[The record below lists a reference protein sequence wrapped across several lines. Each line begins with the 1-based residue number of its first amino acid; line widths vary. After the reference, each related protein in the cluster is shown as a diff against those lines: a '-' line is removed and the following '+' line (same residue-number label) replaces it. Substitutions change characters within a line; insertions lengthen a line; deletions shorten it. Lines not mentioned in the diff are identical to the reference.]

1 MKKKL
6 KILVMIGLFKKAT
19 VLSMLVL
26 SSSLIGQIDRSM
38 PEPGPA
44 PEIEFKEPYTTK
56 LSNNL
61 TLMVVVN
68 DKLPT
73 ASATL
78 IIDNPPILEGDKSGV
93 KDLVTSN
100 MGKGNKFQSKD
111 EFIEEK
117 DFMGSFI
124 SYNSSGG
131 SISSL
136 SRYFERTMTMFAQG
150 ALYPVFSDEEFEKEK
165 TKLTEALKID
175 EKNAA
180 SIARR
185 VENIV
190 AFKQGHPR
198 SEYTTEASV
207 SSIGIT
213 DIENFYKNYF
223 KPNNA
228 YLVVIGDVNLEETI
242 SLSKELFENWEYSTE
257 LENMFGEGSVNDFV
271 DPDVSAKTTIHIVDV
286 PNSTNV
292 EISFQNVIDRKTSD
306 TDYFSGTVANRV
318 LGAGPESRLFT
329 VIREEKG
336 YAYGAYSGLPTSSKS
351 KTKFVGRTT
360 VRSEVAD
367 SAIVEM
373 HNQLKIM
380 RDSPITDEELS
391 NVKSGYFGEF
401 AMSIENPI
409 TIANQALSIRSENLP
424 EDFYKTFLSNLNK
437 VSKDDVIESSKKFFL
452 IDNAQIVVT
461 GKINEIIDNLEN
473 IYLDDDKIDVVYH
486 DEFGNITE
494 KPDYSVDEN
503 VSVESIVTNY
513 IDLIG
518 GKDKLEKV
526 ESIEIKGNANLN
538 MQGQSFVLEFYSLK
552 NNQNQ
557 SLSTV
562 TAGGMVVQKSVFNK
576 YQGYNEVNGQR
587 MPLTDS
593 ELEQAIINSAL
604 FSELNY
610 DFSAIEL
617 IGTSNVDDQK
627 VYEIKITD
635 NKTEYYSIES
645 GLKLKEVETTEVEGN
660 VISVETTIKE
670 YEEVDGIMI
679 PSEINQITPGLP
691 IPGGITIN
699 FNTIK
704 LNVKTSDSDF
714 N

>member
-6 KILVMIGLFKKAT
+6 KILVMIGLFKKAI

-44 PEIEFKEPYTTK
+44 PEIEFKEPFTTK

-228 YLVVIGDVNLEETI
+228 YLVVIGDVNLDETI

-271 DPDVSAKTTIHIVDV
+271 DPDVSTKTTIHIVDV

-660 VISVETTIKE
+660 IISVETTIKE

>member
-1 MKKKL
+1 MKKNL
-6 KILVMIGLFKKAT
+6 KILVMIGSCKKLI

-38 PEPGPA
+38 PEAGPA

-93 KDLVTSN
+93 KGLVTSN

-150 ALYPVFSDEEFEKEK
+150 ALYPIFSDEEFEKEK

-190 AFKQGHPR
+190 AYKKDHPR

-207 SSIGIT
+207 SNINIT
-213 DIENFYKNYF
+213 DIDNFYKSYF

-228 YLVVIGDVNLEETI
+228 YLVVIGDVNLEGTI
-242 SLSKELFENWEYSTE
+242 ALSKKLFEDWKYSNE
-257 LENMFGEGSVNDFV
+257 LDKMFGEGSINDFEE
-271 DPDVSAKTTIHIVDV
+271 PEVSDKTTIHIVDV
-286 PNSTNV
+286 PNATNV
-292 EISFQNVIDRKTSD
+292 EISFQNIIDRKTSD
-306 TDYFSGTVANRV
+306 SDYFSGTVANRV
-318 LGAGPESRLFT
+318 LGAGPESRLFS

-336 YAYGAYSGLPTSSKS
+336 FAYGAYSGLPTSSKT
-351 KTKFVGRTT
+351 KTKFVARTT
-360 VRSEVAD
+360 VRTEVAD

-373 HNQLKIM
+373 HNQLRIM
-380 RDSPITDEELS
+380 RDNPITDEELS

-424 EDFYKTFLSNLNK
+424 EDFYKTFLSNLNT
-437 VSKDDVIESSKKFFL
+437 VSKDDVMQSSKKFFL

-461 GKINEIIDNLEN
+461 GKINDILDNLES
-473 IYLDDDKIDVVYH
+473 IYLDENKIDVIYY
-486 DEFGNITE
+486 DAFGEVIE
-494 KPDYSVDEN
+494 KPDYSVDAS
-503 VSVESIVTNY
+503 VSVENIINKY

-557 SLSTV
+557 SLATV
-562 TAGGMVVQKSVFNK
+562 TAGGMVVQRSVFNK

-587 MPLTDS
+587 IPLADA

-610 DFSAIEL
+610 DFSTIEL
-617 IGTSNVDDQK
+617 VGTAVVDDQK
-627 VYEIKITD
+627 AYEIKITD

-645 GLKLKEVETTEVEGN
+645 GLKIKEVEIQEIEGN
-660 VISVETTIKE
+660 QLSIETTIKE
-670 YEEVDGIMI
+670 YEEVEGILV
-679 PSEINQITPGLP
+679 PNEINQVTPTLP
-691 IPGGITIN
+691 IPGGITIK
-699 FNTIK
+699 FNNIK

>member
-1 MKKKL
+1 MKKNL
-6 KILVMIGLFKKAT
+6 KILVMIGLCKKLI

-38 PEPGPA
+38 PEAGPA

-150 ALYPVFSDEEFEKEK
+150 ALYPIFSDEEFEKEK

-190 AFKQGHPR
+190 AYKKDHPR

-207 SSIGIT
+207 SNINIT
-213 DIENFYKNYF
+213 DIDNFYKSYF

-228 YLVVIGDVNLEETI
+228 YLVVIGDVNLEGTI
-242 SLSKELFENWEYSTE
+242 ALSKKLFEDWKYSNE
-257 LENMFGEGSVNDFV
+257 LDKMFGEGSINDFEE
-271 DPDVSAKTTIHIVDV
+271 PEVSDKTTIHIVDV
-286 PNSTNV
+286 PNATNV
-292 EISFQNVIDRKTSD
+292 EISFQNIIDRKTSD
-306 TDYFSGTVANRV
+306 SDYFSGTVANRV
-318 LGAGPESRLFT
+318 LGAGPESRLFS

-336 YAYGAYSGLPTSSKS
+336 FAYGAYSGLPTSSKT
-351 KTKFVGRTT
+351 KTKFVARTT
-360 VRSEVAD
+360 VRTEVAD

-373 HNQLKIM
+373 HNQLRIM
-380 RDSPITDEELS
+380 RDNPITDEELS

-424 EDFYKTFLSNLNK
+424 EDFYKTFLSNLNT
-437 VSKDDVIESSKKFFL
+437 VSKDDVMQSSKKFFL

-461 GKINEIIDNLEN
+461 GKINDILDNLES
-473 IYLDDDKIDVVYH
+473 IYLDENKVDVIYY
-486 DEFGNITE
+486 DAFGEVIE
-494 KPDYSVDEN
+494 KPDYSVDAS
-503 VSVESIVTNY
+503 VSVENIINKY

-557 SLSTV
+557 SLATV
-562 TAGGMVVQKSVFNK
+562 TAGGMVVQRSVFNK

-587 MPLTDS
+587 IPLADA

-610 DFSAIEL
+610 DFSTIEL
-617 IGTSNVDDQK
+617 VGTAVVDDQK
-627 VYEIKITD
+627 AYEIKITD

-645 GLKLKEVETTEVEGN
+645 GLKIKEVEIQEIEGN
-660 VISVETTIKE
+660 QLSIETTIKE
-670 YEEVDGIMI
+670 YEEVEGILV
-679 PSEINQITPGLP
+679 PNEINQVTPTLP
-691 IPGGITIN
+691 IPGGITIK
-699 FNTIK
+699 FNNIK

>member
-6 KILVMIGLFKKAT
+6 KILVMIGLFKKAIF
-19 VLSMLVL
+19 LSMLVL

-44 PEIEFKEPYTTK
+44 PEIEFKEPFTTK

-228 YLVVIGDVNLEETI
+228 YLVVIGDVNLDETI

-660 VISVETTIKE
+660 IISVETTIKE

>member
-6 KILVMIGLFKKAT
+6 KILVMIGLFKKAA

-271 DPDVSAKTTIHIVDV
+271 DPDVSTKTTIHIVDV

>member
-1 MKKKL
+1 MKKNL
-6 KILVMIGLFKKAT
+6 KILVMIGLCKKLV

-38 PEPGPA
+38 PEAGPA

-150 ALYPVFSDEEFEKEK
+150 ALYPIFSDEEFEKEK

-190 AFKQGHPR
+190 AYKKDHPR

-207 SSIGIT
+207 SNINIT
-213 DIENFYKNYF
+213 DIDNFYKSYF

-228 YLVVIGDVNLEETI
+228 YLVVIGDVNLEGTI
-242 SLSKELFENWEYSTE
+242 ALSKKLFEDWKYSNE
-257 LENMFGEGSVNDFV
+257 LDKMFGEGSINNFEE
-271 DPDVSAKTTIHIVDV
+271 PEVSDKTTIHIVDV
-286 PNSTNV
+286 PNATNV
-292 EISFQNVIDRKTSD
+292 EISFQNIIDRKTSD
-306 TDYFSGTVANRV
+306 SDYFSGTVANRV
-318 LGAGPESRLFT
+318 LGAGPESRLFSI
-329 VIREEKG
+329 IREEKG
-336 YAYGAYSGLPTSSKS
+336 FAYGAYSGLPTSSKT
-351 KTKFVGRTT
+351 KTKFVARTT
-360 VRSEVAD
+360 VRTEVAD

-373 HNQLKIM
+373 HNQLRIM
-380 RDSPITDEELS
+380 RDNPITDEELS

-424 EDFYKTFLSNLNK
+424 EDFYKTFLSNLNT
-437 VSKDDVIESSKKFFL
+437 VSKDDVMQSSKKFFL

-461 GKINEIIDNLEN
+461 GKINDILDNLES
-473 IYLDDDKIDVVYH
+473 IYLDENKIDVIYY
-486 DEFGNITE
+486 DAFGEVIE
-494 KPDYSVDEN
+494 KPDYSVDAS
-503 VSVESIVTNY
+503 VSVENIINKY

-557 SLSTV
+557 SLATV
-562 TAGGMVVQKSVFNK
+562 TAGGMVVQRSVFNK

-587 MPLTDS
+587 IPLADA

-610 DFSAIEL
+610 DFSTIEL
-617 IGTSNVDDQK
+617 VGTAVVDDQK
-627 VYEIKITD
+627 AYEIKITD

-645 GLKLKEVETTEVEGN
+645 GLKIKEVEIQEIEGN
-660 VISVETTIKE
+660 QLSIETTIKE
-670 YEEVDGIMI
+670 YEEVEGILV
-679 PSEINQITPGLP
+679 PNEINQVTPTLP
-691 IPGGITIN
+691 IPGGITIK
-699 FNTIK
+699 FNNIK

>member
-1 MKKKL
+1 MKKNL
-6 KILVMIGLFKKAT
+6 KILVMIGLCKKLI

-38 PEPGPA
+38 PEAGPA

-150 ALYPVFSDEEFEKEK
+150 ALYPIFSDEEFEKEK

-190 AFKQGHPR
+190 AYKKDHPR

-207 SSIGIT
+207 SNINIT
-213 DIENFYKNYF
+213 DIDNFYKSYF

-228 YLVVIGDVNLEETI
+228 YLVVIGDVNLEGTI
-242 SLSKELFENWEYSTE
+242 ALSKKLFEDWKYSNE
-257 LENMFGEGSVNDFV
+257 LDKMFGEGSINDFEE
-271 DPDVSAKTTIHIVDV
+271 PEVSDKTTIHIVDV
-286 PNSTNV
+286 PNATNV
-292 EISFQNVIDRKTSD
+292 EISFQNIIDRKTSD
-306 TDYFSGTVANRV
+306 SDYFSGTVANRV
-318 LGAGPESRLFT
+318 LGAGPESRLFS

-336 YAYGAYSGLPTSSKS
+336 FAYGAYSGLPTSSKT
-351 KTKFVGRTT
+351 KTKFVARTT
-360 VRSEVAD
+360 VRTEVAD

-373 HNQLKIM
+373 YNQLRIM
-380 RDSPITDEELS
+380 RDNPITDEELS

-424 EDFYKTFLSNLNK
+424 EDFYKTFLSNLNT
-437 VSKDDVIESSKKFFL
+437 VSKDDVMQSSKKFFL

-461 GKINEIIDNLEN
+461 GKINDILDNLES
-473 IYLDDDKIDVVYH
+473 IYLDENKIDVIYY
-486 DEFGNITE
+486 DAFGEVIE
-494 KPDYSVDEN
+494 KPDYSVDAS
-503 VSVESIVTNY
+503 VSVENIINKY

-557 SLSTV
+557 SLATV
-562 TAGGMVVQKSVFNK
+562 TAGGMVVQRSVFNK

-587 MPLTDS
+587 IPLADA

-610 DFSAIEL
+610 DFSTIEL
-617 IGTSNVDDQK
+617 VGTAVVDDQK
-627 VYEIKITD
+627 AYEIKITD

-645 GLKLKEVETTEVEGN
+645 GLKIKEVEIQEIEGN
-660 VISVETTIKE
+660 QLSIETTIKE
-670 YEEVDGIMI
+670 YEEVEGILV
-679 PSEINQITPGLP
+679 PNEINQVTPTLP
-691 IPGGITIN
+691 IPGGITIK
-699 FNTIK
+699 FNNIK

>member
-1 MKKKL
+1 MKKNL
-6 KILVMIGLFKKAT
+6 KILVMIGLCKKLI

-38 PEPGPA
+38 PEAGPA

-150 ALYPVFSDEEFEKEK
+150 ALYPIFSDEEFEKEK

-190 AFKQGHPR
+190 AYKKDHPR

-207 SSIGIT
+207 SNINIT
-213 DIENFYKNYF
+213 DIDNFYKSYF

-228 YLVVIGDVNLEETI
+228 YLVVIGDVNLEGTI
-242 SLSKELFENWEYSTE
+242 ALSKKLFEDWKYSNE
-257 LENMFGEGSVNDFV
+257 LDKMFGEGSINDFV
-271 DPDVSAKTTIHIVDV
+271 EPEVSDKTTIHIVDV
-286 PNSTNV
+286 PNATNV
-292 EISFQNVIDRKTSD
+292 EISFQNIIDRKTSD
-306 TDYFSGTVANRV
+306 SDYFSGTVANRV
-318 LGAGPESRLFT
+318 LGAGPESRLFS

-336 YAYGAYSGLPTSSKS
+336 FAYGAYSGLPTSSKT
-351 KTKFVGRTT
+351 KTKFVARTT
-360 VRSEVAD
+360 VRTEVAD

-373 HNQLKIM
+373 HNQLRIM
-380 RDSPITDEELS
+380 RDNPITDEELS

-424 EDFYKTFLSNLNK
+424 EDFYKTFLSNLNT
-437 VSKDDVIESSKKFFL
+437 VSKDDVMQSSKKFFL

-461 GKINEIIDNLEN
+461 GKINDILDNLES
-473 IYLDDDKIDVVYH
+473 IYLDENKIDVIYY
-486 DEFGNITE
+486 DAFGEVIE
-494 KPDYSVDEN
+494 KPDYSVDAS
-503 VSVESIVTNY
+503 VSVENIINKY

-557 SLSTV
+557 SLATV
-562 TAGGMVVQKSVFNK
+562 TAGGMVVQRSVFNK

-587 MPLTDS
+587 IPLADA

-610 DFSAIEL
+610 DFSTIEL
-617 IGTSNVDDQK
+617 VGTAVVDDQK
-627 VYEIKITD
+627 AYEIKITD

-645 GLKLKEVETTEVEGN
+645 GLKIKEVEIQEIEGN
-660 VISVETTIKE
+660 QLSIETTIKE
-670 YEEVDGIMI
+670 YEEVEGILV
-679 PSEINQITPGLP
+679 PNEINQVTPTLP
-691 IPGGITIN
+691 IPGGITIK
-699 FNTIK
+699 FNNIK

>member
-1 MKKKL
+1 
-6 KILVMIGLFKKAT
+6 MIGLCKKVI

-38 PEPGPA
+38 PEAGPA

-93 KDLVTSN
+93 KGLVTSN

-150 ALYPVFSDEEFEKEK
+150 ALYPIFSDEEFEKEK

-190 AFKQGHPR
+190 AYKKDHPT

-207 SSIGIT
+207 SNINIT
-213 DIENFYKNYF
+213 DIEKFYKSYF

-228 YLVVIGDVNLEETI
+228 YLVVIGDVNLEGTI
-242 SLSKELFENWEYSTE
+242 ALSKKLFEDWKYSNE
-257 LENMFGEGSVNDFV
+257 LDKMFGEESINDFEE
-271 DPDVSAKTTIHIVDV
+271 PEVSKRTTIHIVDV
-286 PNSTNV
+286 PNATNV
-292 EISFQNVIDRKTSD
+292 EISFQNIIDRKTSD

-318 LGAGPESRLFT
+318 LGAGPESRLFS

-336 YAYGAYSGLPTSSKS
+336 FAYGAYSGLPTSSKT
-351 KTKFVGRTT
+351 KTKFVARTT
-360 VRSEVAD
+360 VRTEVAD

-373 HNQLKIM
+373 HNQLKII
-380 RDSPITDEELS
+380 RDNPITDEELS

-424 EDFYKTFLSNLNK
+424 EDFYKTFLSNLNT
-437 VSKDDVIESSKKFFL
+437 VSKDDVMQSSKKFFL

-461 GKINEIIDNLEN
+461 GKINDILDNLES
-473 IYLDDDKIDVVYH
+473 IYLDENKIDVIYH
-486 DEFGNITE
+486 DAFGEIIE
-494 KPDYSVDEN
+494 KPDYSVDAS
-503 VSVESIVTNY
+503 VSVENIINKY

-526 ESIEIKGNANLN
+526 ESIESNGNANIN

-557 SLSTV
+557 SLNTI
-562 TAGGMVVQKSVFNK
+562 TAGGMVVQRSVFNR

-610 DFSAIEL
+610 DFSTIEL
-617 IGTSNVDDQK
+617 IGTAIVDNQK
-627 VYEIKITD
+627 AYQIKITE

-645 GLKLKEVETTEVEGN
+645 GLKIKEVEIQETEGN
-660 VISVETTIKE
+660 QVVQETTIKD
-670 YEEVDGIMI
+670 YNEVDGVLI
-679 PSEINQITPGLP
+679 PSEINLVAPGTPPDGF
-691 IPGGITIN
+691 TIK
-699 FNTIK
+699 FNRIK

>member
-6 KILVMIGLFKKAT
+6 KILVMIGLFKKAI

-380 RDSPITDEELS
+380 GDSPITDEELS

>member
-1 MKKKL
+1 MKKNL
-6 KILVMIGLFKKAT
+6 KILVMIGLCKKLI

-38 PEPGPA
+38 PEAGPA

-150 ALYPVFSDEEFEKEK
+150 ALYPIFSDEEFEKEK

-190 AFKQGHPR
+190 AYKKDHPR

-207 SSIGIT
+207 SNINIT
-213 DIENFYKNYF
+213 DIDNFYKSYF

-228 YLVVIGDVNLEETI
+228 YLVVIGDVNLEGTI
-242 SLSKELFENWEYSTE
+242 ALSKKLFEDWKYSNE
-257 LENMFGEGSVNDFV
+257 LDKMFGEGSINDFEE
-271 DPDVSAKTTIHIVDV
+271 PEVSDKTTIHIVDV
-286 PNSTNV
+286 PNATNV
-292 EISFQNVIDRKTSD
+292 EISFQNIIDRKTSD
-306 TDYFSGTVANRV
+306 SDYFSGTVANRV
-318 LGAGPESRLFT
+318 LGAGPESRLFS

-336 YAYGAYSGLPTSSKS
+336 FAYGAYSGLPTSSKT
-351 KTKFVGRTT
+351 KTKFVARTT
-360 VRSEVAD
+360 VRTEVAD

-380 RDSPITDEELS
+380 RDNPITDEELS

-424 EDFYKTFLSNLNK
+424 EDFYKTFLSNLNT
-437 VSKDDVIESSKKFFL
+437 VSKDDVMQSSKKFFL

-461 GKINEIIDNLEN
+461 GKINDILDNLES
-473 IYLDDDKIDVVYH
+473 IYLDENKIDVIYY
-486 DEFGNITE
+486 DAFGEVIE
-494 KPDYSVDEN
+494 KPDYSVDAS
-503 VSVESIVTNY
+503 VSVENIINKY

-518 GKDKLEKV
+518 GKNKLEKV

-557 SLSTV
+557 SLATV
-562 TAGGMVVQKSVFNK
+562 TAGGMVVQRSVFNK

-587 MPLTDS
+587 IPLADA

-610 DFSAIEL
+610 DFSTIEL
-617 IGTSNVDDQK
+617 VGTAVVDDQK
-627 VYEIKITD
+627 AYEIKITD

-645 GLKLKEVETTEVEGN
+645 GLKIKEVEIQEIEGN
-660 VISVETTIKE
+660 QLSIETTIKE
-670 YEEVDGIMI
+670 YEEVEGILV
-679 PSEINQITPGLP
+679 PNEINQVTPTLP
-691 IPGGITIN
+691 IPGGITIK
-699 FNTIK
+699 FNNIK

>member
-1 MKKKL
+1 MKKNL
-6 KILVMIGLFKKAT
+6 KILVMIGLCKKLI

-38 PEPGPA
+38 PEAGPA

-150 ALYPVFSDEEFEKEK
+150 ALYPIFSDEEFEKEK

-190 AFKQGHPR
+190 AYKKDHPR

-207 SSIGIT
+207 SNINIT
-213 DIENFYKNYF
+213 DIDKFYKSYF

-228 YLVVIGDVNLEETI
+228 YLVVIGDVNLEGTI
-242 SLSKELFENWEYSTE
+242 ALSKKLFEDWKYSNE
-257 LENMFGEGSVNDFV
+257 LDKMFGEGSINDFEE
-271 DPDVSAKTTIHIVDV
+271 PEVSDKTTIHIVDV
-286 PNSTNV
+286 PNATNV
-292 EISFQNVIDRKTSD
+292 EISFQNIIDRKTSD
-306 TDYFSGTVANRV
+306 SDYFSGTVANRV
-318 LGAGPESRLFT
+318 LGAGPESRLFS

-336 YAYGAYSGLPTSSKS
+336 FAYGAYSGLPTSSKT
-351 KTKFVGRTT
+351 KTKFVARTT
-360 VRSEVAD
+360 VRTEVAD

-373 HNQLKIM
+373 HNQLRIM
-380 RDSPITDEELS
+380 RDNPITDEELS
-391 NVKSGYFGEF
+391 NVKSGYFCEF

-424 EDFYKTFLSNLNK
+424 EDFYKTFLSNLNT
-437 VSKDDVIESSKKFFL
+437 VSKDDVMQSSKKFFL

-461 GKINEIIDNLEN
+461 GKINDILDNLES
-473 IYLDDDKIDVVYH
+473 IYLDENKIDVIYY
-486 DEFGNITE
+486 DAFGEVIE
-494 KPDYSVDEN
+494 KPDYSVDAS
-503 VSVESIVTNY
+503 VSVENIINKY

-557 SLSTV
+557 SLATV
-562 TAGGMVVQKSVFNK
+562 TAGGMVVQRSVFNK

-587 MPLTDS
+587 IPLADA

-610 DFSAIEL
+610 DFSTIEL
-617 IGTSNVDDQK
+617 VGTAVVDDQK
-627 VYEIKITD
+627 AYEIKITD

-645 GLKLKEVETTEVEGN
+645 GLKIKEVEIQEIEGN
-660 VISVETTIKE
+660 QLSIETTIKE
-670 YEEVDGIMI
+670 DEEVEGILV
-679 PSEINQITPGLP
+679 PNEINQVTPTLP
-691 IPGGITIN
+691 IPGGITIK
-699 FNTIK
+699 FNNIK

>member
-1 MKKKL
+1 MKKNL
-6 KILVMIGLFKKAT
+6 KTLVMIGLCKKVI
-19 VLSMLVL
+19 VLSMLVF

-38 PEPGPA
+38 PEAGPA
-44 PEIEFKEPYTTK
+44 PDIEFKEPYTTK

-150 ALYPVFSDEEFEKEK
+150 ALYPIFSDEEFEKEK

-190 AFKQGHPR
+190 AYKKDHPR

-207 SSIGIT
+207 SNINIT
-213 DIENFYKNYF
+213 DIDNFYKSYF

-228 YLVVIGDVNLEETI
+228 YLVVIGDVNLEGTI
-242 SLSKELFENWEYSTE
+242 ALSKKLFEDWKYSNE
-257 LENMFGEGSVNDFV
+257 LDKMFGEGSINDFEE
-271 DPDVSAKTTIHIVDV
+271 PEVSDKTTIHIVDV
-286 PNSTNV
+286 PNATNV
-292 EISFQNVIDRKTSD
+292 EISFQNIIDRKTSD
-306 TDYFSGTVANRV
+306 SDYFSGTVANRV
-318 LGAGPESRLFT
+318 LGAGPESRLFS

-336 YAYGAYSGLPTSSKS
+336 FAYGAYSGLPTSSKT
-351 KTKFVGRTT
+351 KTKFVARTT
-360 VRSEVAD
+360 VRTEVAD

-373 HNQLKIM
+373 HNQLRIM
-380 RDSPITDEELS
+380 RDNPITDEELS

-424 EDFYKTFLSNLNK
+424 EDFYKTFLSNLNT
-437 VSKDDVIESSKKFFL
+437 VSKDDVMQSSKKFFL

-461 GKINEIIDNLEN
+461 GKINDILDNLES
-473 IYLDDDKIDVVYH
+473 IYLDENKIDVIYY
-486 DEFGNITE
+486 DAFGEVIE
-494 KPDYSVDEN
+494 KPDYSVDAS
-503 VSVESIVTNY
+503 VSVENIINKY

-557 SLSTV
+557 SLATV
-562 TAGGMVVQKSVFNK
+562 TAGGMVVQRSVFNK

-587 MPLTDS
+587 IPLADA

-610 DFSAIEL
+610 DFSTIEL
-617 IGTSNVDDQK
+617 VGTAVVDDQK
-627 VYEIKITD
+627 AYEIKITD

-645 GLKLKEVETTEVEGN
+645 GLKIKEVEIQEIEGN
-660 VISVETTIKE
+660 QLSIETTIKE
-670 YEEVDGIMI
+670 YEEVEGILV
-679 PSEINQITPGLP
+679 PNEINQVTPTLP
-691 IPGGITIN
+691 IPGGITIK
-699 FNTIK
+699 FNNIK

>member
-6 KILVMIGLFKKAT
+6 KILVMIGLFKKAI

>member
-1 MKKKL
+1 
-6 KILVMIGLFKKAT
+6 MIGLCKKLI

-38 PEPGPA
+38 PEAGPA

-150 ALYPVFSDEEFEKEK
+150 ALYPIFSDEEFEKEK

-190 AFKQGHPR
+190 AYKKDHPR

-207 SSIGIT
+207 SNINIT
-213 DIENFYKNYF
+213 DIDNFYKSYF

-228 YLVVIGDVNLEETI
+228 YLVVIGDVNLEGTI
-242 SLSKELFENWEYSTE
+242 ALSKKLFEDWKYSNE
-257 LENMFGEGSVNDFV
+257 LDKMFGEGSINDFV
-271 DPDVSAKTTIHIVDV
+271 EPEVSDKTTIHIVDV
-286 PNSTNV
+286 PNATNV
-292 EISFQNVIDRKTSD
+292 EISFQNIIDRKTSD
-306 TDYFSGTVANRV
+306 SDYFSGTVANRV
-318 LGAGPESRLFT
+318 LGAGPESRLFSI
-329 VIREEKG
+329 IREEKG
-336 YAYGAYSGLPTSSKS
+336 FAYGAYSGLPTSSKT
-351 KTKFVGRTT
+351 KTKFVARTT
-360 VRSEVAD
+360 VRTEVAD

-373 HNQLKIM
+373 HNQLRIM
-380 RDSPITDEELS
+380 RDNPITDEELS

-424 EDFYKTFLSNLNK
+424 EDFYKTFLSNLNT
-437 VSKDDVIESSKKFFL
+437 VSKDDVMQSSKKFFL

-461 GKINEIIDNLEN
+461 GKINDILDNLES
-473 IYLDDDKIDVVYH
+473 IYLDENKIDVIYY
-486 DEFGNITE
+486 DAFGEVIE
-494 KPDYSVDEN
+494 KPDYSVDAS
-503 VSVESIVTNY
+503 VSVENIINKY

-518 GKDKLEKV
+518 GKNKLEKV

-557 SLSTV
+557 SLATV
-562 TAGGMVVQKSVFNK
+562 TAGGMVVQRSVFNK

-587 MPLTDS
+587 IPLADA

-610 DFSAIEL
+610 DFSTIEL
-617 IGTSNVDDQK
+617 VGTAVVDDQK
-627 VYEIKITD
+627 AYEIKITD

-645 GLKLKEVETTEVEGN
+645 GLKIKEVEIQEIEGN
-660 VISVETTIKE
+660 QLSIETTIKE
-670 YEEVDGIMI
+670 YEEVEGILV
-679 PSEINQITPGLP
+679 PNEINQVTPTLP
-691 IPGGITIN
+691 IPGGITIK
-699 FNTIK
+699 FNNIK

>member
-1 MKKKL
+1 MKSF
-6 KILVMIGLFKKAT
+6 KIFESDAYHSGLSKSSKAKRQAQFKKQAK
-19 VLSMLVL
+19 M
-26 SSSLIGQIDRSM
+26 DDDD
-38 PEPGPA
+38 PNA
-44 PEIEFKEPYTTK
+44 PWW
-56 LSNNL
+56 
-61 TLMVVVN
+61 
-68 DKLPT
+68 LPT
-73 ASATL
+73 
-78 IIDNPPILEGDKSGV
+78 IIFHRLLDKSIAST
-93 KDLVTSN
+93 TSKQLALSLFDFDFCLRDTLWRLILN
-100 MGKGNKFQSKD
+100 
-111 EFIEEK
+111 FIW
-117 DFMGSFI
+117 
-124 SYNSSGG
+124 
-131 SISSL
+131 
-136 SRYFERTMTMFAQG
+136 R

-691 IPGGITIN
+691 IPGGITII

>member
-1 MKKKL
+1 MKNNL
-6 KILVMIGLFKKAT
+6 KILVMIGLCKKVI

-38 PEPGPA
+38 PEAGPA

-93 KDLVTSN
+93 KGLVTSN

-150 ALYPVFSDEEFEKEK
+150 ALYPIFSDEEFEKEK

-175 EKNAA
+175 E
-180 SIARR
+180 
-185 VENIV
+185 NIV
-190 AFKQGHPR
+190 AYKKDHPT

-207 SSIGIT
+207 SNINIT
-213 DIENFYKNYF
+213 DIENFYKSYF

-228 YLVVIGDVNLEETI
+228 YLVVIGDVNLEGTI
-242 SLSKELFENWEYSTE
+242 ALSKKLFEDWKYSNE
-257 LENMFGEGSVNDFV
+257 LDKMFGEGSINDFV
-271 DPDVSAKTTIHIVDV
+271 EPEVSKRTTIHIVDV
-286 PNSTNV
+286 PNATNV
-292 EISFQNVIDRKTSD
+292 EISFQNIIDRKTSD

-318 LGAGPESRLFT
+318 LGAGPESRLFS

-336 YAYGAYSGLPTSSKS
+336 FAYGAYSGLPTSSKT
-351 KTKFVGRTT
+351 KTKFVARTT
-360 VRSEVAD
+360 VRTEVAD

-380 RDSPITDEELS
+380 RDNPITDEELS

-424 EDFYKTFLSNLNK
+424 EDFYKTFLSNLNT
-437 VSKDDVIESSKKFFL
+437 VSKDDVMQSSKKFFL

-461 GKINEIIDNLEN
+461 GKINDILDNLES
-473 IYLDDDKIDVVYH
+473 IYLDENKIDVIYH
-486 DEFGNITE
+486 DAFGEIIE
-494 KPDYSVDEN
+494 KPDYSVDAS
-503 VSVESIVTNY
+503 VSVENIINKY

-526 ESIEIKGNANLN
+526 ESIESNGNANIN

-557 SLSTV
+557 SLNTI
-562 TAGGMVVQKSVFNK
+562 TAGGMVVQRSVFNK

-610 DFSAIEL
+610 DFSTIEL
-617 IGTSNVDDQK
+617 IGTAMVDNQK
-627 VYEIKITD
+627 AYQIKITE

-645 GLKLKEVETTEVEGN
+645 GLKIKEVEIQETEGN
-660 VISVETTIKE
+660 QVVQETTIKD
-670 YEEVDGIMI
+670 YNEVDGVLI
-679 PSEINQITPGLP
+679 PSEINLVAPGTPPDGF
-691 IPGGITIN
+691 TIK
-699 FNTIK
+699 FNRIK

>member
-1 MKKKL
+1 MKNNL
-6 KILVMIGLFKKAT
+6 KILLMIGLCKKVI

-26 SSSLIGQIDRSM
+26 SSSLIGQIDRSI
-38 PEPGPA
+38 PEAGPA

-73 ASATL
+73 ASASL

-93 KDLVTSN
+93 KGLVTSN

-150 ALYPVFSDEEFEKEK
+150 ALYPIFSDEEFEKEK

-190 AFKQGHPR
+190 AYKKDHPR

-207 SSIGIT
+207 SNIKIT
-213 DIENFYKNYF
+213 DIENFYKSYF

-228 YLVVIGDVNLEETI
+228 YLVVIGDVNLEGTI
-242 SLSKELFENWEYSTE
+242 ALSKKLFEDWKYSDE
-257 LENMFGEGSVNDFV
+257 LDKMFGEGSINDFE
-271 DPDVSAKTTIHIVDV
+271 DPEVSEKTTIHIVDV
-286 PNSTNV
+286 PNATNV
-292 EISFQNVIDRKTSD
+292 EISFQNIIDRKTSD

-318 LGAGPESRLFT
+318 LGAGPESRLFSI
-329 VIREEKG
+329 IREEKG
-336 YAYGAYSGLPTSSKS
+336 FAYGAYSGLPTSSKT
-351 KTKFVGRTT
+351 KTKFVARTT
-360 VRSEVAD
+360 VRTEVAD

-380 RDSPITDEELS
+380 RDNPITDEELS

-424 EDFYKTFLSNLNK
+424 EDFYKTFLSNLNN
-437 VSKDDVIESSKKFFL
+437 VSKDDVIDSSKKFFL

-461 GKINEIIDNLEN
+461 GKINDILDNLES
-473 IYLDDDKIDVVYH
+473 IYLDENKIDVIYH
-486 DEFGNITE
+486 DAFGEIIE
-494 KPDYSVDEN
+494 KPDYSVDAS
-503 VSVESIVTNY
+503 VSVENIINKY

-526 ESIEIKGNANLN
+526 ESIEVNGNANIN

-557 SLSTV
+557 SLNTV
-562 TAGGMVVQKSVFNK
+562 TAGGMVVQRSVFNK

-593 ELEQAIINSAL
+593 ELEQAIIDSAL

-610 DFSAIEL
+610 DFSTIEL
-617 IGTSNVDDQK
+617 IGTAMVDDQK
-627 VYEIKITD
+627 AYQIKVTE
-635 NKTEYYSIES
+635 NKTVYYSIES
-645 GLKLKEVETTEVEGN
+645 GLKIKEVEIQEIQGN
-660 VISVETTIKE
+660 QVVQETTIKG
-670 YEEVDGIMI
+670 YNEVDGVLIQ
-679 PSEINQITPGLP
+679 SEINLLAPGTPPDGF
-691 IPGGITIN
+691 TIK
-699 FNTIK
+699 FNRIK

>member
-1 MKKKL
+1 MKKNL
-6 KILVMIGLFKKAT
+6 KILVMIGLCKKLI

-38 PEPGPA
+38 PEAGPA

-150 ALYPVFSDEEFEKEK
+150 ALYPIFSDEEFEKEK

-190 AFKQGHPR
+190 AYKKDHPR

-207 SSIGIT
+207 SNINIT
-213 DIENFYKNYF
+213 DIDKFYKSYF

-228 YLVVIGDVNLEETI
+228 YLVVIGDVNLEGTI
-242 SLSKELFENWEYSTE
+242 ALSKKLFEDWKYSNE
-257 LENMFGEGSVNDFV
+257 LDKMFGEGSINDFEE
-271 DPDVSAKTTIHIVDV
+271 PEVSDKTTIHIVDV
-286 PNSTNV
+286 PNATNV
-292 EISFQNVIDRKTSD
+292 EISFQNIIDRKTSD
-306 TDYFSGTVANRV
+306 SDYFSGTVANRV
-318 LGAGPESRLFT
+318 LGAGPESRLFS

-336 YAYGAYSGLPTSSKS
+336 FAYGAYSGLPTSSKT
-351 KTKFVGRTT
+351 KTKFVARTT
-360 VRSEVAD
+360 VRTEVAD

-373 HNQLKIM
+373 HNQLRIM
-380 RDSPITDEELS
+380 RDNPITDEELS

-424 EDFYKTFLSNLNK
+424 EDFYKTFLSNLNT
-437 VSKDDVIESSKKFFL
+437 VSKDDVMQSSKKFFL

-461 GKINEIIDNLEN
+461 GKINDILDNLES
-473 IYLDDDKIDVVYH
+473 IYLDENKIDVIYY
-486 DEFGNITE
+486 DAFGEVIE
-494 KPDYSVDEN
+494 KPDYSVDAS
-503 VSVESIVTNY
+503 VSVENIINKY

-557 SLSTV
+557 SLATV
-562 TAGGMVVQKSVFNK
+562 TAGGMVVQRSVFNK

-587 MPLTDS
+587 IPLADA

-610 DFSAIEL
+610 DFSTIEL
-617 IGTSNVDDQK
+617 VGTAVVDDQK
-627 VYEIKITD
+627 AYEIKITD

-645 GLKLKEVETTEVEGN
+645 GLKIKEVEIQEIEGN
-660 VISVETTIKE
+660 QLSIETTIKE
-670 YEEVDGIMI
+670 YEEVEGILV
-679 PSEINQITPGLP
+679 PNEINQVTPTLP
-691 IPGGITIN
+691 IPGGITIK
-699 FNTIK
+699 FNNIK

>member
-6 KILVMIGLFKKAT
+6 KILVMIGLFKKAIF
-19 VLSMLVL
+19 LSMLVL

-44 PEIEFKEPYTTK
+44 PEIEFKEPFTTK

-660 VISVETTIKE
+660 IISVETTIKE

>member
-6 KILVMIGLFKKAT
+6 KILVMIGLFKKAA

-44 PEIEFKEPYTTK
+44 PEIEFKEPFTTK

-660 VISVETTIKE
+660 IISVETTIKE

>member
-1 MKKKL
+1 MKKNL
-6 KILVMIGLFKKAT
+6 KILVMIGLCKKLI

-38 PEPGPA
+38 PEAGPA

-150 ALYPVFSDEEFEKEK
+150 ALYPIFSDEEFEKEK

-190 AFKQGHPR
+190 AYKKDHPR

-207 SSIGIT
+207 SNINIT
-213 DIENFYKNYF
+213 DIDKFYKSYF

-228 YLVVIGDVNLEETI
+228 YLVVIGDVNLEGTI
-242 SLSKELFENWEYSTE
+242 ALSKKLFEDWKYSNE
-257 LENMFGEGSVNDFV
+257 LDKMFGEGSINDFEE
-271 DPDVSAKTTIHIVDV
+271 PEVSDKTTIHIVDV
-286 PNSTNV
+286 PNATNV
-292 EISFQNVIDRKTSD
+292 EISFQNIIDRKTSD
-306 TDYFSGTVANRV
+306 SDYFSGTVANRV
-318 LGAGPESRLFT
+318 LGAGPESRLFS

-336 YAYGAYSGLPTSSKS
+336 FAYGAYSGLPTSSKT
-351 KTKFVGRTT
+351 KTKFVARTT
-360 VRSEVAD
+360 VRTEVAD

-373 HNQLKIM
+373 HNQLRIM
-380 RDSPITDEELS
+380 RDNPITDEELS

-424 EDFYKTFLSNLNK
+424 EDFYKTFLSNLNT
-437 VSKDDVIESSKKFFL
+437 VSKDDVMQSSKKFFL

-461 GKINEIIDNLEN
+461 GKINDILDNLES
-473 IYLDDDKIDVVYH
+473 IYLDENKIDVIYY
-486 DEFGNITE
+486 DAFGEVIE
-494 KPDYSVDEN
+494 KPDYSVDAS
-503 VSVESIVTNY
+503 VSVENIINKY

-557 SLSTV
+557 SLATV
-562 TAGGMVVQKSVFNK
+562 TAGGMVVQRSVFNK

-587 MPLTDS
+587 IPLADA

-610 DFSAIEL
+610 DFSTIEL
-617 IGTSNVDDQK
+617 VGTAVVDDQK
-627 VYEIKITD
+627 AYEIKITD

-645 GLKLKEVETTEVEGN
+645 GLKIKEVEIQEIEGN
-660 VISVETTIKE
+660 QLSIETTIKE
-670 YEEVDGIMI
+670 YEEVEGILV
-679 PSEINQITPGLP
+679 PNEINQVTPTLP
-691 IPGGITIN
+691 IPGGLTIK
-699 FNTIK
+699 FNNIK

>member
-1 MKKKL
+1 
-6 KILVMIGLFKKAT
+6 MIGLCKKVI

-26 SSSLIGQIDRSM
+26 SSSLIGQIDRSI
-38 PEPGPA
+38 PEAGPA

-73 ASATL
+73 ASASL

-93 KDLVTSN
+93 KGLVTSN

-150 ALYPVFSDEEFEKEK
+150 ALYPIFSDEEFEKEK

-190 AFKQGHPR
+190 AYKKDHPR

-207 SSIGIT
+207 SNIKIT
-213 DIENFYKNYF
+213 DIENFYKSYF

-228 YLVVIGDVNLEETI
+228 YLVVIGDVNLEGTI
-242 SLSKELFENWEYSTE
+242 ALSKKLFEDWKYSDE
-257 LENMFGEGSVNDFV
+257 LDKMFGEGSINDFE
-271 DPDVSAKTTIHIVDV
+271 DPEVSEKTTIHIVDV
-286 PNSTNV
+286 PNATNV
-292 EISFQNVIDRKTSD
+292 EISFQNIIDRKTSD

-318 LGAGPESRLFT
+318 LGAGPESRLFSI
-329 VIREEKG
+329 IREEKG
-336 YAYGAYSGLPTSSKS
+336 FAYGAYSGLPTSSKT
-351 KTKFVGRTT
+351 KTKFVARTT
-360 VRSEVAD
+360 VRTEVAD

-380 RDSPITDEELS
+380 RDNPITDEELS

-424 EDFYKTFLSNLNK
+424 EDFYKTFLSNLNN
-437 VSKDDVIESSKKFFL
+437 VSKDDVIDSSKKFFL

-461 GKINEIIDNLEN
+461 GKINDILDNLES
-473 IYLDDDKIDVVYH
+473 IYLDENKIDVIYH
-486 DEFGNITE
+486 DAFGEIIE
-494 KPDYSVDEN
+494 KPDYSVDAS
-503 VSVESIVTNY
+503 VSVENIINKY

-526 ESIEIKGNANLN
+526 ESIESNGNANIN

-557 SLSTV
+557 SLNTV
-562 TAGGMVVQKSVFNK
+562 TAGGMVVQRSVFNK

-617 IGTSNVDDQK
+617 IGTAMVDDQK
-627 VYEIKITD
+627 AYQIKITE

-645 GLKLKEVETTEVEGN
+645 GLKIKEVEIQEIEGN
-660 VISVETTIKE
+660 QVVQETTIKD
-670 YEEVDGIMI
+670 YNEVDGVLIR
-679 PSEINQITPGLP
+679 SEINLFAPGTPPDGF
-691 IPGGITIN
+691 TIK
-699 FNTIK
+699 FNRIK

>member
-6 KILVMIGLFKKAT
+6 KILVMIGLFKKAI

-380 RDSPITDEELS
+380 RDRPITDEELS

-660 VISVETTIKE
+660 IISVETTIKE

>member
-6 KILVMIGLFKKAT
+6 KILVMIGLFKKAI

-44 PEIEFKEPYTTK
+44 PEIEFKEPFTTK

>member
-6 KILVMIGLFKKAT
+6 KILVMIGLFKKAA

-271 DPDVSAKTTIHIVDV
+271 DPEVSAKTTIHIVDV

-367 SAIVEM
+367 STIVEM

>member
-1 MKKKL
+1 MKNKL
-6 KILVMIGLFKKAT
+6 NKLVMIGLYKKVV
-19 VLSMLVL
+19 VLFILAL
-26 SSSLIGQIDRSM
+26 SSSLSGQVDRSI
-38 PEPGPA
+38 PEAGPA
-44 PEIEFKEPYTTK
+44 PVIEFKEPFTTK

-61 TLMVVVN
+61 TLMIVVN

-78 IIDNPPILEGDKSGV
+78 IIDNPPILESDKSGM
-93 KDLVTSN
+93 KSLVTSN

-131 SISSL
+131 SFSSL

-150 ALYPVFSDEEFEKEK
+150 ALYPIFSDEEFVKEK

-190 AFKQGHPR
+190 AYKKGHPR
-198 SEYTTEASV
+198 SEYVTEASV
-207 SSIGIT
+207 ASIEMT
-213 DIENFYKNYF
+213 DIDNFYKSYF

-228 YLVVIGDVNLEETI
+228 YLVVIGDVNMDKTI
-242 SLSKELFENWEYSTE
+242 SLSKELFEGWQYSNE
-257 LENMFGEGSVNDFV
+257 LDKMFGEGSVNDFV
-271 DPDVSAKTTIHIVDV
+271 DPEISEKTTIHVVDV
-286 PNSTNV
+286 PNSANV
-292 EISFQNVIDRKTSD
+292 EISFQNIIDRKTSD
-306 TDYFSGTVANRV
+306 ADYFSGTVANRV
-318 LGAGPESRLFT
+318 LGAGPESRLFS

-351 KTKFVGRTT
+351 KTKFQARTT
-360 VRSEVAD
+360 VRTEVAD

-380 RDSPITDEELS
+380 RDDPITDEELS
-391 NVKSGYFGEF
+391 NVKSGYFGSF
-401 AMSIENPI
+401 AMSMEESS

-424 EDFYKTFLSNLNK
+424 TDFYKTFLSNLNK
-437 VSKDDVIESSKKFFL
+437 VSKDDVMDSSKKFFL

-461 GKINEIIDNLEN
+461 GKINDIIENLEN
-473 IYLDDDKIDVVYH
+473 IYLDNNKIDVIYH
-486 DEFGNITE
+486 DEFGNITQR
-494 KPDYSVDEN
+494 PDYSVSDD
-503 VSVESIVTNY
+503 VTTESIINNY
-513 IDLIG
+513 LDLIG
-518 GKDKLEKV
+518 GKDKLEEVK
-526 ESIEIKGNANLN
+526 SIEIKGNANLN
-538 MQGQSFVLEFYSLK
+538 MQGQSLVLEFYSLK

-557 SLSTV
+557 SLATV

-576 YQGYNEVNGQR
+576 YQGYNEVNGQK
-587 MPLTDS
+587 MPITDT

-604 FSELNY
+604 FTELNY
-610 DFSAIEL
+610 DYSTMEL
-617 IGTSNVDDQK
+617 VGTSIVNEEKAYEVK
-627 VYEIKITD
+627 VTD

-645 GLKLKEVETTEVEGN
+645 GLKVKEVETSEVEGN
-660 VISVETTIKE
+660 QMSVETTINE
-670 YEEVDGIMI
+670 YEEVDGILI
-679 PSEINQITPGLP
+679 PSEINLVTPGMP
-691 IPGGITIN
+691 IPGGITIK
-699 FNTIK
+699 FGTIN
-704 LNVKTSDSDF
+704 LNIKTSDSDF

>member
-1 MKKKL
+1 MKNNL
-6 KILVMIGLFKKAT
+6 KILVMIGLCKKVI

-38 PEPGPA
+38 PEAGPA

-93 KDLVTSN
+93 KGLVTSN

-150 ALYPVFSDEEFEKEK
+150 ALYPIFSDEEFEKEK

-190 AFKQGHPR
+190 AYKKDHPT

-207 SSIGIT
+207 SNINIT
-213 DIENFYKNYF
+213 DIENFYKSYF

-228 YLVVIGDVNLEETI
+228 YLVVIGDVNLEGTI
-242 SLSKELFENWEYSTE
+242 ALSKKLFEDWKYSNE
-257 LENMFGEGSVNDFV
+257 LDKMFGEGSINDFV
-271 DPDVSAKTTIHIVDV
+271 EPEVSKRTTIHIVDV
-286 PNSTNV
+286 PNATNV
-292 EISFQNVIDRKTSD
+292 EISFQNIIDRKTSD

-318 LGAGPESRLFT
+318 LGAGPESRLFS

-336 YAYGAYSGLPTSSKS
+336 FAYGAYSGLPTSSKT
-351 KTKFVGRTT
+351 KTKFVARTT
-360 VRSEVAD
+360 VRTEVAD

-380 RDSPITDEELS
+380 RDNPITDEELS

-424 EDFYKTFLSNLNK
+424 EDFYKTFLSNLNT
-437 VSKDDVIESSKKFFL
+437 VSKDDVMQSSKKFFL

-461 GKINEIIDNLEN
+461 GKINDILDNLES
-473 IYLDDDKIDVVYH
+473 IYLDENKIDVIYH
-486 DEFGNITE
+486 DAFGEIIE
-494 KPDYSVDEN
+494 KPDYSVDAS
-503 VSVESIVTNY
+503 VSVENIINKY

-526 ESIEIKGNANLN
+526 ESIESNGNANIN

-557 SLSTV
+557 SLNTI
-562 TAGGMVVQKSVFNK
+562 TAGGMVVQRSVFNK

-610 DFSAIEL
+610 DFSTIEL
-617 IGTSNVDDQK
+617 IGTAMVDNQK
-627 VYEIKITD
+627 AYQIKITE

-645 GLKLKEVETTEVEGN
+645 GLKIKEVEIQETEGN
-660 VISVETTIKE
+660 QVVQETTIKD
-670 YEEVDGIMI
+670 YNEVDGVLI
-679 PSEINQITPGLP
+679 PSEINLVAPGTPPDGF
-691 IPGGITIN
+691 TIK
-699 FNTIK
+699 FNRIK

>member
-1 MKKKL
+1 
-6 KILVMIGLFKKAT
+6 
-19 VLSMLVL
+19 MLIL
-26 SSSLIGQIDRSM
+26 SSSLIGQIDRSI
-38 PEPGPA
+38 PEAGPA

-73 ASATL
+73 ASASL

-93 KDLVTSN
+93 KGLVTSN

-136 SRYFERTMTMFAQG
+136 SRYFERTMTMFSQG
-150 ALYPVFSDEEFEKEK
+150 ALYPIFSDEEFEKEK

-190 AFKQGHPR
+190 AYKKDHPR

-207 SSIGIT
+207 SNINIT
-213 DIENFYKNYF
+213 DIENFYKSYF

-228 YLVVIGDVNLEETI
+228 YLVVIGDVNLERTI
-242 SLSKELFENWEYSTE
+242 ALSKKLFEDWKYSDE
-257 LENMFGEGSVNDFV
+257 LDKMFGEGSINDFE
-271 DPDVSAKTTIHIVDV
+271 DPEVSEKTTIHIVDV
-286 PNSTNV
+286 PNATNV
-292 EISFQNVIDRKTSD
+292 EISFQNIIDRKTSD

-318 LGAGPESRLFT
+318 LGAGPESRLFSI
-329 VIREEKG
+329 IREEKG
-336 YAYGAYSGLPTSSKS
+336 FAYGAYSGLPTSSKT
-351 KTKFVGRTT
+351 KTKFVARTT
-360 VRSEVAD
+360 VRTEVAD

-380 RDSPITDEELS
+380 RDNPITDEELS

-424 EDFYKTFLSNLNK
+424 EDFYKTFLSNLNN
-437 VSKDDVIESSKKFFL
+437 VSKDDVIDSSKKFFL

-461 GKINEIIDNLEN
+461 GKINDILDNLES
-473 IYLDDDKIDVVYH
+473 IYLDENKIDVIYH
-486 DEFGNITE
+486 DAFGEIIE
-494 KPDYSVDEN
+494 KPDYSVDAS
-503 VSVESIVTNY
+503 VSVENIINKY

-526 ESIEIKGNANLN
+526 ESIESNGNANIN

-557 SLSTV
+557 SLNIV
-562 TAGGMVVQKSVFNK
+562 TAGGMVVQRSVFNK

-610 DFSAIEL
+610 DFSTIEL
-617 IGTSNVDDQK
+617 IGTAMVDDQK
-627 VYEIKITD
+627 AYQIKITE

-645 GLKLKEVETTEVEGN
+645 GLKIKEVEIQEIEGN
-660 VISVETTIKE
+660 QVVQETTIKD
-670 YEEVDGIMI
+670 YNEVDGVLI
-679 PSEINQITPGLP
+679 PSEINLVAPGTPPDGF
-691 IPGGITIN
+691 TIK
-699 FNTIK
+699 FNRIK

>member
-1 MKKKL
+1 MKKNL
-6 KILVMIGLFKKAT
+6 KILVMIGLCKKLI

-38 PEPGPA
+38 PEAGPA

-124 SYNSSGG
+124 SYNSGGG

-150 ALYPVFSDEEFEKEK
+150 ALYPIFSDEEFEKEK

-190 AFKQGHPR
+190 AYKKDHPR

-207 SSIGIT
+207 SNINIT
-213 DIENFYKNYF
+213 DIDNFYKSYF

-228 YLVVIGDVNLEETI
+228 YLVVIGDVNLEGTI
-242 SLSKELFENWEYSTE
+242 ALSKKLFEDWKYSNE
-257 LENMFGEGSVNDFV
+257 LDKMFGEGSINDFEE
-271 DPDVSAKTTIHIVDV
+271 PEVSDKTTIHIVDV
-286 PNSTNV
+286 PNATNV
-292 EISFQNVIDRKTSD
+292 EISFQNIIDRKTSD
-306 TDYFSGTVANRV
+306 SDYFSGTVANRV
-318 LGAGPESRLFT
+318 LGAGPESRLFS

-336 YAYGAYSGLPTSSKS
+336 FAYGAYSGLPTSSKT
-351 KTKFVGRTT
+351 KTKFVARTT
-360 VRSEVAD
+360 VRTEVAD

-373 HNQLKIM
+373 HNQLRIM
-380 RDSPITDEELS
+380 RDNPITDEELS

-424 EDFYKTFLSNLNK
+424 EDFYKTFLSNLNT
-437 VSKDDVIESSKKFFL
+437 VSKDDVMQSSKKFFL

-461 GKINEIIDNLEN
+461 GKINDILDNLES
-473 IYLDDDKIDVVYH
+473 IYLDENKIDVIYY
-486 DEFGNITE
+486 DAFGEVIE
-494 KPDYSVDEN
+494 KPDYSVDAS
-503 VSVESIVTNY
+503 VSVENIINKY

-557 SLSTV
+557 SLATV
-562 TAGGMVVQKSVFNK
+562 TAGGMVVQRSVFNK

-587 MPLTDS
+587 IPLADA

-610 DFSAIEL
+610 DFSTIEL
-617 IGTSNVDDQK
+617 VGTAVVDDQK
-627 VYEIKITD
+627 AYEIKITD

-645 GLKLKEVETTEVEGN
+645 GLKIKEVEIQEIEGN
-660 VISVETTIKE
+660 QLSIETTIKE
-670 YEEVDGIMI
+670 YEEVEGILV
-679 PSEINQITPGLP
+679 PNEINQVTPTLP
-691 IPGGITIN
+691 IPGGITIK
-699 FNTIK
+699 FNNIK

>member
-1 MKKKL
+1 MKNNL
-6 KILVMIGLFKKAT
+6 KILLMIGLCKKVI
-19 VLSMLVL
+19 VLSMLIF
-26 SSSLIGQIDRSM
+26 SSSLIGQIDRSI
-38 PEPGPA
+38 PEAGPA
-44 PEIEFKEPYTTK
+44 PDIEFKEPYTTK

-73 ASATL
+73 ASASL

-93 KDLVTSN
+93 KGLVTSN

-150 ALYPVFSDEEFEKEK
+150 ALYPIFSDEEFEKEK

-190 AFKQGHPR
+190 AYKKDHPR

-207 SSIGIT
+207 SNINIT
-213 DIENFYKNYF
+213 DIENFYKSYF

-228 YLVVIGDVNLEETI
+228 YLVVIGDVNLERTI
-242 SLSKELFENWEYSTE
+242 ALSKKLFEDWKYSDE
-257 LENMFGEGSVNDFV
+257 LDKMFGEGSINDFE
-271 DPDVSAKTTIHIVDV
+271 DPEVSEKTTIHIVDV
-286 PNSTNV
+286 PNATNV
-292 EISFQNVIDRKTSD
+292 EISFQNIIDRKTSD

-318 LGAGPESRLFT
+318 LGAGPESRLFSI
-329 VIREEKG
+329 IREEKG
-336 YAYGAYSGLPTSSKS
+336 FAYGAYSGLPTSSKT
-351 KTKFVGRTT
+351 KTKFVARTT
-360 VRSEVAD
+360 VRTEVAD

-380 RDSPITDEELS
+380 RDNPITDEELS

-424 EDFYKTFLSNLNK
+424 EDFYKTFLSNLNN
-437 VSKDDVIESSKKFFL
+437 VSKDDVIDSSKKFFL

-461 GKINEIIDNLEN
+461 GKINDILDNLES
-473 IYLDDDKIDVVYH
+473 IYLDENKIDVIYH
-486 DEFGNITE
+486 DAFGEIIE
-494 KPDYSVDEN
+494 KPDYSVDAS
-503 VSVESIVTNY
+503 VSVDNIINKY

-526 ESIEIKGNANLN
+526 ESIESNGNANIN

-557 SLSTV
+557 SLNIV
-562 TAGGMVVQKSVFNK
+562 TAGGMVVQRSVFNK

-610 DFSAIEL
+610 DFSTIEL
-617 IGTSNVDDQK
+617 IGTAMVDDQK
-627 VYEIKITD
+627 AYQIKITE

-645 GLKLKEVETTEVEGN
+645 GLKIKEVEIQEIEGN
-660 VISVETTIKE
+660 QVVQETTIKD
-670 YEEVDGIMI
+670 YNEVDGVLI
-679 PSEINQITPGLP
+679 PSEINLVAPGTPPDGF
-691 IPGGITIN
+691 TIK
-699 FNTIK
+699 FNRIK

>member
-1 MKKKL
+1 MKKNL
-6 KILVMIGLFKKAT
+6 KILVMIGLCKKLI

-38 PEPGPA
+38 PEAGPA

-150 ALYPVFSDEEFEKEK
+150 ALYPIFSDEEFEKEK

-190 AFKQGHPR
+190 AYKKDHPR

-207 SSIGIT
+207 SNINIT
-213 DIENFYKNYF
+213 DIDNFYKSYF

-228 YLVVIGDVNLEETI
+228 YLVVIGDVNLEGTI
-242 SLSKELFENWEYSTE
+242 ALSKKLFEDWKYSNE
-257 LENMFGEGSVNDFV
+257 LDKMFGEGSINDFEE
-271 DPDVSAKTTIHIVDV
+271 PEVSDKTTIHIVDV
-286 PNSTNV
+286 PNATNV
-292 EISFQNVIDRKTSD
+292 EISFQNIIDRKTSD
-306 TDYFSGTVANRV
+306 SDYFSGTVANRV
-318 LGAGPESRLFT
+318 LGAGPESRLFS

-336 YAYGAYSGLPTSSKS
+336 FAYGAYSGLPTSSKT
-351 KTKFVGRTT
+351 KTKFVARTT
-360 VRSEVAD
+360 VRTEVAD

-373 HNQLKIM
+373 HNQLRIM
-380 RDSPITDEELS
+380 RDNPITDEELS

-424 EDFYKTFLSNLNK
+424 EDFYKTFLSNLNT
-437 VSKDDVIESSKKFFL
+437 VSKDDVMQSSKKFFL

-461 GKINEIIDNLEN
+461 GKINDILDNLES
-473 IYLDDDKIDVVYH
+473 IYLDENKIDVIYY
-486 DEFGNITE
+486 DAFGEVIE
-494 KPDYSVDEN
+494 KPDYSVDAS
-503 VSVESIVTNY
+503 VSVENIINKY

-518 GKDKLEKV
+518 GKNKLEKV

-557 SLSTV
+557 SLATV
-562 TAGGMVVQKSVFNK
+562 TAGGMVVQRSVFNK

-587 MPLTDS
+587 IPLADA

-610 DFSAIEL
+610 DFSTIEL
-617 IGTSNVDDQK
+617 VGTAVVDDQK
-627 VYEIKITD
+627 AYEIKITD

-645 GLKLKEVETTEVEGN
+645 GLKIKEVEIQEIEGN
-660 VISVETTIKE
+660 QLSIETTIKE
-670 YEEVDGIMI
+670 YEEVEGILV
-679 PSEINQITPGLP
+679 PNEINQVTPTLP
-691 IPGGITIN
+691 IPGGITIK
-699 FNTIK
+699 FNNIK

>member
-1 MKKKL
+1 
-6 KILVMIGLFKKAT
+6 
-19 VLSMLVL
+19 MLVL

-38 PEPGPA
+38 PEAGPA

-150 ALYPVFSDEEFEKEK
+150 ALYPIFSDEEFEKEK

-190 AFKQGHPR
+190 AYKKDHPR

-207 SSIGIT
+207 SNINIT
-213 DIENFYKNYF
+213 DIDNFYKSYF

-228 YLVVIGDVNLEETI
+228 YLVVIGDVNLEGTI
-242 SLSKELFENWEYSTE
+242 ALSKKLFEDWKYSNE
-257 LENMFGEGSVNDFV
+257 LDKMFGEGSINDFEE
-271 DPDVSAKTTIHIVDV
+271 PEVSDKTTIHIVDV
-286 PNSTNV
+286 PNATNV
-292 EISFQNVIDRKTSD
+292 EISFQNIIDRKTSD
-306 TDYFSGTVANRV
+306 SDYFSGTVANRV
-318 LGAGPESRLFT
+318 LGAGPESRLFS

-336 YAYGAYSGLPTSSKS
+336 FAYGAYSGLPTSSKT
-351 KTKFVGRTT
+351 KTKFVARTT
-360 VRSEVAD
+360 VRTEVAD

-373 HNQLKIM
+373 HNQLRIM
-380 RDSPITDEELS
+380 RDNPITDEELS

-424 EDFYKTFLSNLNK
+424 KDFYKTFLSNLNN
-437 VSKDDVIESSKKFFL
+437 VSKDDVMQSSKKFFL

-461 GKINEIIDNLEN
+461 GKINDILDNLES
-473 IYLDDDKIDVVYH
+473 IYLDENKIDVIYY
-486 DEFGNITE
+486 DAFGEVIE
-494 KPDYSVDEN
+494 KPDYSVDAS
-503 VSVESIVTNY
+503 VSVENIINKY

-557 SLSTV
+557 SLATV
-562 TAGGMVVQKSVFNK
+562 TAGGMVVQRSVFNK

-587 MPLTDS
+587 IPLADA

-610 DFSAIEL
+610 DFSTIEL
-617 IGTSNVDDQK
+617 VGTAVVDDQK
-627 VYEIKITD
+627 AYEIKITD

-645 GLKLKEVETTEVEGN
+645 GLKIKEVEIQEIEGN
-660 VISVETTIKE
+660 QLSIETTIKE
-670 YEEVDGIMI
+670 YEEVEGILV
-679 PSEINQITPGLP
+679 PNEINQVTPTLP
-691 IPGGITIN
+691 IPGGITIK
-699 FNTIK
+699 FNNIK